1 MPDGK
6 FLPKQKP
13 PIEIKSEAIPLDKA
27 EQMQL
32 LDDELRDMVRS
43 IITTVRPYVD
53 AARIRQM
60 FFDHTPSI
68 PNGLR
73 MQEVTQK
80 ARDKF
85 NCAVQMIMGQWKD
98 YEDRISKEEYEE
110 IVSDELRKQV
120 VEIEPVIKRCMNG

>member
-1 MPDGK
+1 
-6 FLPKQKP
+6 
-13 PIEIKSEAIPLDKA
+13 
-27 EQMQL
+27 
-32 LDDELRDMVRS
+32 MVRS

-68 PNGLR
+68 QNGSR
-73 MQEVTQK
+73 MREVTQK

-85 NCAVQMIMGQWKD
+85 NGAVQMIMGQWTD
-98 YEDRISKEEYEE
+98 YQDRVSREEYEE

-120 VEIEPVIKRCMNG
+120 VEIEPVIKRCDPCL